1 MYRYTV
7 HGPRSKLSREVMVVR
22 GAEVQEPQP
31 AETAA
36 TAATAA
42 AAAAGAAGAASAE
55 VEGLLRHVTLAP
67 GILKLAPND
76 VHAHCLCPDCVLQP
90 LFFYVLV
97 MDRKLKDSFILDR
110 EIC

>member
-36 TAATAA
+36 TAA
-42 AAAAGAAGAASAE
+42 AAAAGAAGAE

-90 LFFYVLV
+90 LFFYVLL

>member
-36 TAATAA
+36 TAA
-42 AAAAGAAGAASAE
+42 AAAAGAAGAE
-55 VEGLLRHVTLAP
+55 VEWLLRHVTLAP

-90 LFFYVLV
+90 LFFYVLL
-97 MDRKLKDSFILDR
+97 MDRKLKDSFILDK